1 MKFLLDTNI
10 CIYIMKQR
18 PESVLQRFRVM
29 NQNDLGLSIVTVAE
43 LEYGVAKS
51 QNPALNR
58 SRLDN
63 FRRPFQVVG
72 LSDEDVRVFGEI
84 RADLEQR
91 GTPIGAYDL
100 LIAAQAKSRDLV
112 LVTNNMREFE
122 RVSGLRLE
130 NWVDV

>member
-1 MKFLLDTNI
+1 M
-10 CIYIMKQR
+10 
-18 PESVLQRFRVM
+18 
-29 NQNDLGLSIVTVAE
+29 
-43 LEYGVAKS
+43 
-51 QNPALNR
+51 
-58 SRLDN
+58 DN

>member
-1 MKFLLDTNI
+1 MKYLLDTNI

-29 NQNDLGLSIVTVAE
+29 NQKDLGLSIVTVAE

-51 QNPALNR
+51 QNPPLNR

>member
-1 MKFLLDTNI
+1 MKYLLDTNI

-51 QNPALNR
+51 QNPPLNR

-72 LSDEDVRVFGEI
+72 LSDEDVRVFGDI

>member
-1 MKFLLDTNI
+1 MKYLLDTNI
-10 CIYIMKQR
+10 CIYIIKQR

-43 LEYGVAKS
+43 LEYGAAKS
-51 QNPALNR
+51 QNPQLNR
-58 SRLDN
+58 VRLDN

-91 GTPIGAYDL
+91 GMPIGAYDL
-100 LIAAQAKSRDLV
+100 LIAAQAKSRGLI

>member
-1 MKFLLDTNI
+1 
-10 CIYIMKQR
+10 
-18 PESVLQRFRVM
+18 
-29 NQNDLGLSIVTVAE
+29 
-43 LEYGVAKS
+43 
-51 QNPALNR
+51 
-58 SRLDN
+58 LDN

-112 LVTNNMREFE
+112 LVTNNMRE
-122 RVSGLRLE
+122 RVSGLSWRCLKS
-130 NWVDV
+130 VDGA